1 MRAAWAVGGPADI
14 MSRLSIAHDFP
25 KPGDL
30 AQDAEAWLNGK
41 DGVTAAV
48 THHAAMGYHGVGT
61 GLMPSERQRLT
72 AVGGPGAGTA
82 LHACRR
88 PVHGQAREGHSEG
101 AAQAPRASAQ

>member
-1 MRAAWAVGGPADI
+1 MKAAWAVGGPADI

-48 THHAAMGYHGVGT
+48 THHARWDTTAPAPGSCQ
-61 GLMPSERQRLT
+61 SERQRLMRW
-72 AVGGPGAGTA
+72 AAQA
-82 LHACRR
+82 LAPHFEPAAR
-88 PVHGQAREGHSEG
+88 PVHGTG
-101 AAQAPRASAQ
+101 A